1 MSFFKNKNSLFELI
15 RYCIVGAVAA
25 VIDLLVLSLL
35 IEYIFAGEK
44 TGWPLTIS
52 TAAGFMSGLICNYVL
67 SMLFVFVSKEQK
79 EANQKR
85 VKTFVLFGMVG
96 IIGLILTE
104 ILMHLGMTFV
114 SKEGFWYVLLSCVV
128 KGIVMI
134 WNYVGRKIF
143 VYKGN

>member
-1 MSFFKNKNSLFELI
+1 MSFLKNKNSLFELI